1 MKPFLRNGA
10 ILLASSMVISSAAPA
25 VTTAYAAKNFTYAYQ
40 TGGTVS
46 SIDLEMGEAVDLKFI
61 GVKDYKNYSLSW
73 SSSNEEV
80 AVVDRNGVV
89 TALANGT
96 AKITLN
102 VGDGSVYTSEGVT
115 VIVGEQPEMKVVL
128 GTSKNNTFSSYTL
141 ELGKTLDLNFYGV
154 TNWSSSRYTT
164 KWTSMDSNVA
174 TIDSYGIV
182 TPVAAG
188 QTSVTISIVDKIT
201 GNALSV
207 TPVELTVK
215 APVVTATPTPTPEI
229 SETPESPETPEIT
242 NEFTAKQMSDSSV
255 TLTFKNNKEIT
266 ASELEKGLSFYY
278 YIEDVKIAYPIK
290 VASVKDGVATL
301 NSYVNFTDN
310 TKYGFTYGEESDEFV
325 ANIGEVSTIQYT
337 WSCEGDEYKAYADA
351 DTQIHVKLLNA
362 QGIDITSTA
371 LSQSGASIM
380 FSLAKESENGDFW
393 ISDSSNGKIF
403 FTSENAVAQVEIEYI
418 SGKYD
423 SETYEPIP
431 GPKTIATIVSS
442 KAPAYGID
450 VAAGIT
456 ATIVKNG
463 SAEGGSID
471 WNKPSTVIALGD
483 DIKNSYR
490 LVAKM
495 TDTKG
500 NAIYTDTM
508 DVEKGTF
515 SFTTTNNAVLYVSDD
530 GSLMTNST
538 GTVNVLVYFTPA
550 GAATGTVVAVVPVTV
565 RTARAISSMSID
577 KTSDVISTEAGN
589 GFNETTF
596 KVTLKD
602 QLGDPIEGDIE
613 VSCNLKSFP
622 NGVSSVPEVSAI
634 EGSDG
639 VYTFTV
645 TGSAANLPTN
655 ATGYAYSFTV
665 NADNIKKTVNVTVKK
680 PTLDKN
686 DNLVIS
692 GYKIEFS
699 GDNDLKTTDANEKM
713 ATATLYLLSN
723 GVKAQIA
730 KLSPKQT
737 SVSNM
742 VVGDYY
748 YTVTKGNST
757 IDTTTASGNS
767 IQIPLTNIK
776 ETEVD
781 GSTINVVD
789 KSENGTGTYTV
800 TIYKGIGSTVGAT
813 ASALTQVSRNTLTV
827 KDTQDTLS
835 YAGKSAN
842 SFSSMDGGLEDL
854 VKSCF
859 KFKLGDTVLDSTED
873 YSNIIVVANANK
885 VVENGT
891 LRPNSVCFIK
901 SVDFYVE
908 TASGSNTYVKYTTTV
923 NDYVEVK

>member
-1 MKPFLRNGA
+1 MKPFLRKGA
-10 ILLASSMVISSAAPA
+10 ILLASTMVISSAAPTVTA
-25 VTTAYAAKNFTYAYQ
+25 VYAAKTFTYAYQ

-46 SIDLEMGEAVDLKFI
+46 SLDLEVGDAVDLKFL
-61 GVKDYKNYSLSW
+61 GVKDYKDYSLSW
-73 SSSNEEV
+73 NSSNPNV

-89 TALANGT
+89 TAVANGT
-96 AKITLN
+96 AKITLT

-115 VIVGEQPEMKVVL
+115 ITVGEQPKMNVVL
-128 GTSKNNTFSSYTL
+128 GTSKDKTFNTYTL
-141 ELGKTLDLNFYGV
+141 ELGNTLDLNFYGV

-164 KWTSMDSNVA
+164 EWTSSDSKVA
-174 TIDSYGIV
+174 TINKYGVV
-182 TPVAAG
+182 TPIAAG
-188 QTSVTISIVDKIT
+188 KTIVTISIVDKVT

-207 TPVELTVK
+207 TPVELTVP
-215 APVVTATPTPTPEI
+215 APTIT
-229 SETPESPETPEIT
+229 ETPEVPETPEIT
-242 NEFTAKQMSDSSV
+242 NEFTAKQISDSTI
-255 TLTFKNNKEIT
+255 TLTFENNKEIT
-266 ASELEKGLSFYY
+266 ASDLEKGLSFYY
-278 YIEDVKIAYPIK
+278 YVGDIKISYPIK

-301 NSYVNFTDN
+301 TSYVNFTDG
-310 TKYGFTYGEESDEFV
+310 TRYGFTYGEESDEIV
-325 ANIGEVSTIQYT
+325 ASIGEVSNIQYT
-337 WSCEGDEYKAYADA
+337 WSCEGDEYKAYAGT
-351 DTQIHVKLLNA
+351 DTQINVKLLNA

-371 LSQSGASIM
+371 LAQSGASIV
-380 FSLAKESENGDFW
+380 FNLAKESENGDFW
-393 ISDSSNGKIF
+393 ISDSNNGKIF
-403 FTSENAVAQVEIEYI
+403 FNSENAVAQVEIEYI
-418 SGKYD
+418 TGKYD

-431 GPKTIATIVSS
+431 GPKTIATIISS
-442 KAPAYGID
+442 KAPAYGIN

-456 ATIVKNG
+456 ATIVKNS
-463 SAEGGSID
+463 SAEGASID
-471 WNKPSTVIALGD
+471 FSKPSTVIALGD
-483 DIKNSYR
+483 ELKNSYR

-500 NAIYTDTM
+500 DAVYTDTM
-508 DVEKGTF
+508 DAEKGTF
-515 SFTTTNNAVLYVSDD
+515 SFTTTNNAILYVSED
-530 GSLMTNST
+530 GTLMTNST

-550 GAATGTVVAVVPVTV
+550 GASTGTVIAVVPVTV
-565 RTARAISSMSID
+565 RAARAITSMTLD

-613 VSCNLKSFP
+613 VLCNLKNLP
-622 NGVSSVPEVSAI
+622 NGVTAVPEISAV
-634 EGSDG
+634 EGDNG

-645 TGSAANLPTN
+645 TGNTANLPTS

-665 NADNIKKTVNVTVKK
+665 SADNIKKTFNVTVKK

-692 GYKIEFS
+692 GYKIEFA
-699 GDNDLKTTDANEKM
+699 GDSDLKTTNDSEKM

-723 GVKAQIA
+723 GVKAEIA
-730 KLSPKQT
+730 KLSPKQAA
-737 SVSNM
+737 VSNM

-748 YTVTKGNST
+748 YTVTKGNTT
-757 IDTTTASGNS
+757 IDTTTVSGTA
-767 IQIPLTNIK
+767 IQIPLTDIK

-789 KSENGTGTYTV
+789 KSKNGTGTYTV

-835 YAGKSAN
+835 YAGKSSN
-842 SFSSMDGGLEDL
+842 SFASMDGGLEDL
-854 VKSCF
+854 IKSCF
-859 KFKLGDTVLDSTED
+859 KFKLGDTVLDNPED

-885 VVENGT
+885 VIENGT

-908 TASGSNTYVKYTTTV
+908 TAAGSNTYVKYTTTV